1 MDIDTPFKIEFLTIK
16 TNNFKEKKKLIKRE
30 LKKYPEKRLE
40 NFYSNRDNNKI
51 SSALLKIFKEE
62 DIGTQL
68 ITEKSTLPSRK
79 LWISSF
85 GSVAGTIVIDD
96 GASEALLSKG
106 KSLLSVGITE
116 VLGNFNKGDLVNCI
130 DKDGKEIAT
139 GLSNFNN
146 KEIEA
151 IKGLNTDEIL
161 KVLGYLTQEEVIHR
175 NNLVLS

>member
-1 MDIDTPFKIEFLTIK
+1 M
-16 TNNFKEKKKLIKRE
+16 
-30 LKKYPEKRLE
+30 
-40 NFYSNRDNNKI
+40 
-51 SSALLKIFKEE
+51 
-62 DIGTQL
+62 
-68 ITEKSTLPSRK
+68 
-79 LWISSF
+79 
-85 GSVAGTIVIDD
+85 
-96 GASEALLSKG
+96 
-106 KSLLSVGITE
+106 GITE

-175 NNLVLS
+175 NNLVLSCALTFFDSLDLVLEVYFW